1 MAKSNKSHKWFYITA
16 ILLVAGV
23 IAIYFGYIRPHH
35 LTIVSKPP
43 TATKASVASGTK
55 QPTSSTFNQG
65 AATDNNGQ
73 TTTPATTTPS
83 QWQQSTTGVITVQ
96 QPLVDSTVA
105 PGFTLSGTASVSSV
119 QYRLIDDKVGVISQ
133 AIINVVNGKFSA
145 NINFKSYGSTGRL
158 DVFSTDPNGKEIN
171 EVQINVNFGV

>member
-1 MAKSNKSHKWFYITA
+1 MANHNKSHKWLYLTA
-16 ILLVAGV
+16 MVLIAGV
-23 IAIYFGYIRPHH
+23 IAVYFGYIRPNH

-43 TATKASVASGTK
+43 TTTKSSVASGTK
-55 QPTSSTFNQG
+55 QPTSSSFNQG
-65 AATDNNGQ
+65 TATDNNGQ
-73 TTTPATTTPS
+73 TTAPVTTTPS

-96 QPLVDSTVA
+96 QPLVNSTVA
-105 PGFTLSGTASVSSV
+105 PGFTLSGTASVSTI

-158 DVFSTDPNGKEIN
+158 DVFNTDPNGKEIN
-171 EVQINVNFGV
+171 EVQINVSFGV